1 MIKPK
6 YLIKDIYCLDDEFLS
21 LNNTKGIIF
30 DIDNTLVGFT
40 VATPDEKVKNF
51 IKSLQQK
58 GIKVAIASNNNA
70 ERVKTFCGDL
80 DVDFVWRACKPLP
93 FSLLRIAK
101 RMSLKTRNVMLVGD
115 QVFTDV
121 WGANFIGMTSVMV
134 DIIDTKECF
143 TFKLKRA
150 LERPIIN
157 AKIREDK
164 RKNDKIRTGR

>member
-1 MIKPK
+1 MKPK
-6 YLIKDIYCLDDEFLS
+6 YLIKDIYSIDDEFLK
-21 LNNTKGIIF
+21 LNETKGIIF

-40 VATPDEKVKNF
+40 VAKPSDKVIEF
-51 IKSLQQK
+51 IKELQNK
-58 GIKVAIASNNNA
+58 GVSVAIASNNKA
-70 ERVKTFCGDL
+70 ERVKLFCEDL

-93 FSLLRIAK
+93 FSLLKIAK
-101 RMSLKTRNVMLVGD
+101 KMKLKPKNIMLVGD

-143 TFKLKRA
+143 TFKLKRT
-150 LERPIIN
+150 LEKPIIN

-164 RKNDKIRTGR
+164 RKNGKVWTGR

>member
-6 YLIKDIYCLDDEFLS
+6 YLIKDIYSIDDDFLK
-21 LNNTKGIIF
+21 LNRTKGIIF

-40 VATPDEKVKNF
+40 VAKPDEKVKDF
-51 IKSLQQK
+51 IESLK
-58 GIKVAIASNNNA
+58 NRGIKVAIASNNKA
-70 ERVKTFCGDL
+70 QRVTLFCEEL

-93 FSLLRIAK
+93 FALLKIARK
-101 RMSLKTRNVMLVGD
+101 MQLRPKNIMLVGD

-134 DIIDTKECF
+134 DIIDTKETF

-150 LERPIIN
+150 LEKPIIK

-164 RKNDKIRTGR
+164 RKNGKIRTCR